1 MNFLELKIPPPIVA
15 LLVGLSMWLTNRY
28 TPAFTFITP
37 WHAALAIGMAGA
49 GGLFALAAIVSF
61 FKAKTTVNPH
71 RPKATSAM
79 VTSGVY
85 QVSRNP
91 MYLGVLLV
99 LSGWAIWL
107 SNLLAIALL
116 AAFVAYIS
124 RFQILP
130 EERILH
136 AKFGSEFTAYKASV
150 RRWL

>member
-1 MNFLELKIPPPIVA
+1 MSFLELKIPPPIVA
-15 LLVGLSMWLTNRY
+15 LLVGLSMWLVARFI
-28 TPAFTFITP
+28 PAFAFATP
-37 WHAALAIGMAGA
+37 WHAVLASCLAAAGM
-49 GGLFALAAIVSF
+49 LFALAAIVSF
-61 FKAKTTVNPH
+61 FRAKTTVNPH
-71 RPKATSAM
+71 RPKATSSM

-85 QVSRNP
+85 QLSRNP

-130 EERILH
+130 EERILY
-136 AKFGSEFTAYKASV
+136 AKFGSEFAAYKASV

>member
-1 MNFLELKIPPPIVA
+1 LSFLELKIPPPIVA
-15 LLVGLSMWLTNRY
+15 LLVGLSMWLAARY
-28 TPAFTFITP
+28 IPAFAFVTP
-37 WHAALAIGMAGA
+37 WRTALASSLVAAGV
-49 GGLFALAAIVSF
+49 LFALAAIVSF
-61 FKAKTTVNPH
+61 FRAQTTVNPH
-71 RPKATSAM
+71 RPHATSTM

-85 QVSRNP
+85 QLSRNP

-107 SNLLAIALL
+107 SSLLAIALL

-136 AKFGSEFTAYKASV
+136 AKFDPEFAAYKASV